1 MERINIT
8 DDQLLNYLDGIGT
21 EVERKE
27 LKEAINQ
34 NPLAQKRLREL
45 ESVHLFLQ
53 NQKGL
58 QEPSKNFTDKVMEG
72 LHAKP
77 SFTFFSPKNGL
88 ILLVG
93 LIVASGLAMTLL
105 SAGSFDQLH
114 TILNLNMNSIPVK
127 TDAIKIPKSIPF
139 DVKLFVKV
147 FVMLNLAI
155 GLVLLD
161 RTILRPIFQ
170 KRSEKFSL

>member
-1 MERINIT
+1 METINIT

-21 EVERKE
+21 EIERKS
-27 LKEAINQ
+27 LKEAIAK
-34 NPLAQKRLREL
+34 NPLTQKRLKEL
-45 ESVHLFLQ
+45 ETVHFFLQ

-58 QEPSKNFTDKVMEG
+58 EQPSKDFTDKVMEG

-105 SAGSFDQLH
+105 SAGSFDQWH
-114 TILNLNMNSIPVK
+114 TIFNFNSLPVK
-127 TDAIKIPKSIPF
+127 TDVIKIPKSIPF

-170 KRSEKFSL
+170 KRSERLSL

>member
-1 MERINIT
+1 MENINIT
-8 DDQLLNYLDGIGT
+8 DDQLLNFLDGMGT
-21 EVERKE
+21 ESE
-27 LKEAINQ
+27 LKGLREAINK
-34 NPLAQKRLREL
+34 NPSAQKRLREL
-45 ESVHLFLQ
+45 ETVHFFLQ

-58 QEPSKNFTDKVMEG
+58 EQPSKNFTDKVMEG
-72 LHAKP
+72 LHTKP

-88 ILLVG
+88 ILFVG

-114 TILNLNMNSIPVK
+114 TIFNFNSLPVK
-127 TDAIKIPKSIPF
+127 TDVIKIPSAIPF
-139 DVKLFVKV
+139 DVKVFVKV

-155 GLVLLD
+155 ALILLD

-170 KRSEKFSL
+170 KRSERFSL